1 MKKIKNMS
9 ESSFLKLMFVFVGVA
24 FLIAAVCMS
33 DRSQMLSGFWHILSQ
48 PCKVTTNYFSVGGF
62 SATFLNMGLVA
73 LIIAGLF
80 HVTKTKVNNVSTL
93 AFFLTVGFCTW
104 GIHVLNM
111 WFTMLGVVVA
121 NLIKKEKWYAN
132 VNAMLFTTG
141 VAPVISDLLVRY
153 PHAETIGFNLLGIIL
168 AVVVGVIVGIIVSA
182 GLPHS
187 PNVHK
192 GFNLYSA
199 ALPVGMAMF
208 FLNGMLYKV
217 MGVELPGTTGDMA
230 VASQSIVNIFCIA
243 LFGLCVV
250 FALAMG
256 AGKDYWALLKN
267 RHQVNNV
274 SGTLGNGVLLM
285 NVGEQF
291 VESKSGLLTTIA
303 VGLNGKVQYALEGSV
318 FIGGAVIQWLR
329 DSMKMITSAPESEG
343 IALSVPDNGGVY
355 VVPAFTGLG
364 APHWDMYARGTI
376 VGLTRGTGREHIVR
390 ASLEAIAYQVADV
403 VRAMEQDTGIRLSA
417 LRVDGGASANNFLMQ
432 FQADILGSRTVRP
445 VVRETT
451 ALGAACLAGLA
462 VGFWGSQDEI
472 RAAWEEDRTFEPAME
487 EATRAKYLGEWKKAV
502 GRAGSWIEE

>member
-1 MKKIKNMS
+1 MTECAETFSSRLGNSVSGETWVVYFFDRGIFMKKIKNLS
-9 ESSFLKLMFVFVGVA
+9 ESSFLKLLFAFVGAA
-24 FLIAAVCMS
+24 FLVAAVCMP
-33 DRSQMLSGFWHILSQ
+33 DRSTMFAGFWQILSQ

-62 SATFLNMGLVA
+62 AATFLNMGLVS

-153 PHAETIGFNLLGIIL
+153 PQAEVIGFNLLGVIL

-192 GFNLYSA
+192 GYNLYSA
-199 ALPVGMAMF
+199 ALPVGMTMF

-217 MGVELPGTTGDMA
+217 MGVELPGAVGDMA

-250 FALAMG
+250 IALAMG
-256 AGKDYWALLKN
+256 AGKDYWNLLKN

-285 NVGEQF
+285 NVGVFGLFILAYYNLIGASFNGVTFGLIFCMLCTCNSGSRPTNVWPIMLGYVVASAVTGWISPLLGGNFTLAVNAQAIVIGLCYANGLSPICDKYGWAYGF
-291 VESKSGLLTTIA
+291 VASMIHYCLVTLVPGLH
-303 VGLNGKVQYALEGSV
+303 
-318 FIGGAVIQWLR
+318 GGFCLY
-329 DSMKMITSAPESEG
+329 
-343 IALSVPDNGGVY
+343 NGG
-355 VVPAFTGLG
+355 FTAIFVCIILI
-364 APHWDMYARGTI
+364 P
-376 VGLTRGTGREHIVR
+376 V
-390 ASLEAIAYQVADV
+390 LEKFCTLKAD
-403 VRAMEQDTGIRLSA
+403 RL
-417 LRVDGGASANNFLMQ
+417 
-432 FQADILGSRTVRP
+432 
-445 VVRETT
+445 
-451 ALGAACLAGLA
+451 AAK
-462 VGFWGSQDEI
+462 
-472 RAAWEEDRTFEPAME
+472 
-487 EATRAKYLGEWKKAV
+487 AK
-502 GRAGSWIEE
+502 